1 MSPITHL
8 FASWLVAAKTT
19 DNLRDR
25 RLVALSGILP
35 DLDGG
40 GMIADFARHTFKGGD
55 DFFFYQKYHHY
66 LLHGLFGAA
75 VIAAALACFAQRPRC
90 VALLSFL
97 LVHLH
102 LLCDLLGSRGPSRED
117 LWPIYYLG
125 PFAGTGFG
133 FGNTSGRWMP
143 GQTGCSRFSCSPG
156 A

>member
-1 MSPITHL
+1 
-8 FASWLVAAKTT
+8 
-19 DNLRDR
+19 
-25 RLVALSGILP
+25 
-35 DLDGG
+35 
-40 GMIADFARHTFKGGD
+40 MIADFARHTFKGGD

-125 PFAGTGFG
+125 PF
-133 FGNTSGRWMP
+133 
-143 GQTGCSRFSCSPG
+143 SRNWIWIWKHQWALDAWPNRLLSIFLFAWCLKLAVACGDSFVGVFNRRADFVFVSVLRG
-156 A
+156 WVQKTQQ